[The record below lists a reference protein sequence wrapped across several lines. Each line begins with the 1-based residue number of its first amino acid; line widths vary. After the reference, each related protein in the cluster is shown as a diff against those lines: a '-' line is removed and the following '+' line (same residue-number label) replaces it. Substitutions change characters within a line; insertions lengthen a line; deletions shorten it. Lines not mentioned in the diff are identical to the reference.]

1 MRFADVARRLAAATR
16 AAGLVGPAF
25 RAPPRRPGATR
36 TLRRLPGGP
45 VVAVRVR
52 GRGAAEVFA
61 DMVEGVIVANGLV
74 GEAAIH
80 MRTALLAAVTAA
92 RTTRAA

>member
-1 MRFADVARRLAAATR
+1 
-16 AAGLVGPAF
+16 
-25 RAPPRRPGATR
+25 
-36 TLRRLPGGP
+36 

-52 GRGAAEVFA
+52 GRGAAEVLV

-74 GEAAIH
+74 GDAALH